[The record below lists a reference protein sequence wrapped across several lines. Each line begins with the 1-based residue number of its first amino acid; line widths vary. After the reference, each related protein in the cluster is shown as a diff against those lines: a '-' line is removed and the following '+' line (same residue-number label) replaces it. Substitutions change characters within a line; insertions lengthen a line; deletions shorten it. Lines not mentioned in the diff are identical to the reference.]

1 MKKTVIVSTIALILI
16 ITFFLLGYADVF
28 KLNRINLLFIIVS
41 LFVITI
47 MFVAM
52 YLTILYKRKKNS
64 E

>member
-1 MKKTVIVSTIALILI
+1 MKKTLIVSTIALILI